1 MTEKHGFVAVKMA
14 VGKNLAAVEGP
25 EVAVVCGGGCIEGLS
40 GPSDTVIP
48 LSTL

>member
-1 MTEKHGFVAVKMA
+1 MSEKHGIVAVKVA
-14 VGKNLAAVEGP
+14 IGKNLAAVEGP
-25 EVAVVCGGGCIEGLS
+25 EVTVVCGGGGSEGLS